1 MNPCSQRFVGLTDVT
16 DETDK
21 RQVPLIKAPHFV
33 FFLQRIHVKFEFIKE
48 TKKSC
53 ILALT
58 SNDIIRRNES
68 CDLNKTQSL
77 FFWRRGHVILKNN
90 EIMWLKQSAE
100 LMDKIESKGGNWMNL
115 SRLKRVRRR
124 RRDRQQ
130 MMASGAKLSDKN
142 FQSEADD
149 FDFFM
154 VLQRSGQ
161 LKATRISDES
171 QFFDSPFNLHSCC
184 VVTRKS
190 ANNWQSLI
198 TSELKVSVINLKVEI
213 NFQSWT
219 ISMI

>member
-1 MNPCSQRFVGLTDVT
+1 
-16 DETDK
+16 
-21 RQVPLIKAPHFV
+21 
-33 FFLQRIHVKFEFIKE
+33 
-48 TKKSC
+48 
-53 ILALT
+53 
-58 SNDIIRRNES
+58 
-68 CDLNKTQSL
+68 
-77 FFWRRGHVILKNN
+77 
-90 EIMWLKQSAE
+90 
-100 LMDKIESKGGNWMNL
+100 MNL

-161 LKATRISDES
+161 LKATRISDKS

-190 ANNWQSLI
+190 ANN
-198 TSELKVSVINLKVEI
+198 
-213 NFQSWT
+213 
-219 ISMI
+219 